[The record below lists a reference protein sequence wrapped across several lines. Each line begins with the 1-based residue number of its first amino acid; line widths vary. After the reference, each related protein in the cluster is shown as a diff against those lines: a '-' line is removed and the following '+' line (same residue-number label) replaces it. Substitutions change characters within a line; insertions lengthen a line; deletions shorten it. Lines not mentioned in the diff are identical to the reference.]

1 MHVGI
6 DIEQFVRDPYA
17 SGIQRVL
24 QYLALEWPQGEV
36 QADFVIPV
44 PGGHGLLT
52 PQQAGELLT
61 LPFLPRE
68 PGSDLRDVVNDWIAQ
83 AAPLRV
89 KDGDLLALYDAWL
102 LPEVSYLPS
111 VLRRFELFSRCVPT
125 IMIGYDALPMT
136 EPANYRFKPG
146 TNAWVSEYFRHLA
159 NADSVVCISDWTRDS
174 ILTRLRRDPAKA
186 ITVAHP
192 GGDHI
197 PVRDSV
203 QPERP
208 VLVRLGTME
217 ARKQPVEIAKAFRE
231 AVDHQGLDAE
241 LVFIGG
247 HSASDESINAAIRE
261 QVARGRVTWIQGAT
275 DAEVQD
281 LVHQASAFLSIGVE
295 GYGIPVL
302 EAIRLGT
309 PVLFS
314 GIQPAA
320 EVMDGRGARRIDAG
334 SHQAM
339 AESLSQ
345 WSHPSALKEI
355 GNELDPNATP
365 TWQAFAADVVRA
377 VRSASVGSS

>member
-24 QYLALEWPQGEV
+24 QYLALEWPAGDV
-36 QADFVIPV
+36 KADFVIPV
-44 PGGHGLLT
+44 RGGHGLLT

-68 PGSDLRDVVNDWIAQ
+68 SDVDLRDVVNGWIAQ
-83 AAPLRV
+83 TAPLRV

-125 IMIGYDALPMT
+125 VMIGYGALPMT

-146 TNAWVSEYFRHLA
+146 SNAWVSEYFRHLA

-186 ITVAHP
+186 ISVAHP

-197 PVRDSV
+197 PIREAV

-208 VLVRLGTME
+208 VFVRLGTME
-217 ARKQPVEIAKAFRE
+217 ARKQPVEIARAFRT
-231 AVDHQGLDAE
+231 AVDDHGLDAE
-241 LVFIGG
+241 LLFIGG
-247 HSASDESINAAIRE
+247 HSASDESINEAIRE
-261 QVARGRVTWIQGAT
+261 QVAQGRVRWIQGAF
-275 DAEVQD
+275 DAEVHD

-309 PVLFS
+309 PVLFD
-314 GIQPAA
+314 GVQPAA
-320 EVMDGRGARRIDAG
+320 ELMVGRGARRLNSEGEKGLPGAFRHWSDPEALTQL
-334 SHQAM
+334 SLERDPQAV
-339 AESLSQ
+339 
-345 WSHPSALKEI
+345 
-355 GNELDPNATP
+355 P
-365 TWQAFAADVVRA
+365 TWRGFAHEVVMA
-377 VRSASVGSS
+377 VRDA